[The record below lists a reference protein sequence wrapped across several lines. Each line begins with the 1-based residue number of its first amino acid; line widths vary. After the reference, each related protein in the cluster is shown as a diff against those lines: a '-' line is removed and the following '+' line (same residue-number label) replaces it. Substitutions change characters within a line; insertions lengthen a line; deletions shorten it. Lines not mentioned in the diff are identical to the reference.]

1 MKRYNFYILTMA
13 IMLLATS
20 CSDDMNIEQNVP
32 VTEYNNAITDVTFS
46 LQFSNQDE
54 LQSRAGE
61 DQSNYENYV
70 DQLNIFVF
78 ASNGA
83 FEKHYEFELND
94 MTGNV
99 AKEIT
104 LEGMLSGTKYI
115 HAVAN
120 LNSSNYEGEMSKILS
135 AAQTSRESF
144 LNAVVTMSQ
153 QTEGILDG
161 RFLMSGSYV
170 APNNDNGTG
179 LCNVPKEGG
188 KISGE
193 IQLIRVLAPV
203 KFIVKSK
210 SSISFVPTSWQ
221 VCNLPQSAYLY
232 EKDNDA
238 TSSYFDTEE
247 YAYKSNTNEVTFYMM
262 ENRKSPTTTITSFKD
277 RMKYANENS
286 TYFVLKG
293 KYKGTADYYE
303 GHVVTGDKS
312 TQEAEASVTYYIPLG
327 YINGNLNDYNIRR
340 NTKYTYTVTV
350 NGVNDIVLE
359 VVDENEDTSVED
371 GDVIYTQ
378 NGKVI
383 DLDAHYENGV
393 LVFNKT
399 TLQSKAEI
407 GYRVKTPYTNGEYV
421 HGEGAD
427 DDWVKFQLH
436 SISSRGNYDKGLMP
450 YPGDESEQLM
460 TVSELMSLLQDA
472 KVNETSFDNNGD
484 IYVSCYVNEYYYE
497 NREAYW
503 WEFTDKPNREMLLL
517 CDTKGPINGST
528 LTDATYIL
536 SQKSIQTIF
545 KTDGSVSKAWGLEW
559 VNETDNIQSNY
570 GINSDNADRNNST
583 ANFASDNNDGRRNM
597 LEEIATTGAGW
608 DDISTWNW
616 DWNSNS
622 QGGNYRKAY
631 LACMSRNRSSDGGTE
646 IKNEDV
652 KWYLASIN
660 QYQDMWIGS
669 DAIDP
674 SAQLYT
680 YPTPAIATHYFSN
693 SLGQF
698 YWAEEG
704 CAVSP
709 YHEHNGR
716 YQVGG
721 TSMGMSN
728 RKHAIRCIRN
738 LNAEFITDNQGN
750 LTVDYAEV
758 SSSGNGYKIELPG
771 LNDKAAR
778 SATTNSLTEHTER
791 DEQNKPY
798 IGGLEY
804 YPELTQAYGSNS
816 RQNYWENVALGKEGT
831 YGCPEGYRIP
841 SQKELILMKSK
852 ITDSSFTNHELIS
865 KTMSSYYNPQNPGEV
880 NHPLGY
886 WVGGY
891 VLHLYE
897 PEYSCVLVTQRNG
910 TGDASGHNNYYL
922 RCVKDNR

>member
-1 MKRYNFYILTMA
+1 M
-13 IMLLATS
+13 
-20 CSDDMNIEQNVP
+20 
-32 VTEYNNAITDVTFS
+32 
-46 LQFSNQDE
+46 
-54 LQSRAGE
+54 
-61 DQSNYENYV
+61 
-70 DQLNIFVF
+70 
-78 ASNGA
+78 
-83 FEKHYEFELND
+83 
-94 MTGNV
+94 
-99 AKEIT
+99 
-104 LEGMLSGTKYI
+104 
-115 HAVAN
+115 
-120 LNSSNYEGEMSKILS
+120 
-135 AAQTSRESF
+135 
-144 LNAVVTMSQ
+144 
-153 QTEGILDG
+153 
-161 RFLMSGSYV
+161 
-170 APNNDNGTG
+170 
-179 LCNVPKEGG
+179 
-188 KISGE
+188 
-193 IQLIRVLAPV
+193 
-203 KFIVKSK
+203 
-210 SSISFVPTSWQ
+210 
-221 VCNLPQSAYLY
+221 
-232 EKDNDA
+232 
-238 TSSYFDTEE
+238 
-247 YAYKSNTNEVTFYMM
+247 
-262 ENRKSPTTTITSFKD
+262 
-277 RMKYANENS
+277 
-286 TYFVLKG
+286 
-293 KYKGTADYYE
+293 
-303 GHVVTGDKS
+303 
-312 TQEAEASVTYYIPLG
+312 
-327 YINGNLNDYNIRR
+327 NDYNIRR

-436 SISSRGNYDKGLMP
+436 SISSRGNYDKNLMP

-460 TVSELMSLLQDA
+460 TVGELMSLLQDA

-570 GINSDNADRNNST
+570 GINSDNVDRNNST

-852 ITDSSFTNHELIS
+852 ITDSRFTNHELIS

-910 TGDASGHNNYYL
+910 TGNASGHNNYYL